1 MPSKGLAPEVA
12 DADTG
17 GLAIEARAVIRLAT
31 PIALAQFG
39 LMALGLVDVAILGRS
54 SAADLGGASI
64 GRSLGFAATAL
75 SIGASSAL
83 EPLAAQALGARE
95 TASAWRSLLGTLGA
109 CAVLWVPTTALALGS
124 TELLVPLGIAPE
136 LARAARAFLVGNAPG
151 MLAFPVF
158 LTAKTFLQAHYRT
171 SPALVGAL
179 IANVVNVI
187 ACNLLVRGDEAIASV
202 GIGLR
207 GLPALG
213 ALGAGL
219 ASSLSTTLLA
229 VIVLVAARR
238 THAAAIARDATDTP
252 HTTDALALPT
262 PSLVADVLRVLR
274 IGVPIGFQM
283 LAEIGV
289 FSVVGVVAGRL
300 GTVPVAAHQIALSLA
315 SFTFM
320 GVLGVSGATAVRVG
334 RAVGAGL
341 PPRRAGLVGI
351 ALGAAFMVA
360 CGALFF
366 GASRALTGLFTSDPQ
381 VLELGVSLLGVA
393 AAFQLFDGVQGVA
406 AGALRGAGD
415 VRFAFVA
422 NVAAHWAIG
431 FPVALVLAFP
441 LGLGIRGLWW
451 GLALGLGL
459 VAAALTARFVVVTR
473 AHIARR

>member
-1 MPSKGLAPEVA
+1 MAGVQP
-12 DADTG
+12 
-17 GLAIEARAVIRLAT
+17 RLA
-31 PIALAQFG
+31 
-39 LMALGLVDVAILGRS
+39 R
-54 SAADLGGASI
+54 
-64 GRSLGFAATAL
+64 
-75 SIGASSAL
+75 
-83 EPLAAQALGARE
+83 
-95 TASAWRSLLGTLGA
+95 LGT
-109 CAVLWVPTTALALGS
+109 S
-124 TELLVPLGIAPE
+124 
-136 LARAARAFLVGNAPG
+136 
-151 MLAFPVF
+151 
-158 LTAKTFLQAHYRT
+158 H
-171 SPALVGAL
+171 
-179 IANVVNVI
+179 
-187 ACNLLVRGDEAIASV
+187 
-202 GIGLR
+202 
-207 GLPALG
+207 LG

-219 ASSLSTTLLA
+219 ASSLSTALLA

-238 THAAAIARDATDTP
+238 THVAAVARDAR
-252 HTTDALALPT
+252 DAPALPT
-262 PSLVADVLRVLR
+262 TSLVGDVRRVLR

-300 GTVPVAAHQIALSLA
+300 GTVPVAAHQVALSLA

-334 RAVGAGL
+334 RAVGAGR

-351 ALGAAFMVA
+351 ALGAAFMLA

-366 GASRALTGLFTSDPQ
+366 GASRALTGLFTNDPE

-415 VRFAFVA
+415 VRFAFIA
-422 NVAAHWAIG
+422 NAAAHWAIG

-459 VAAALTARFVVVTR
+459 VAVALTARFVVVTR
-473 AHIARR
+473 GHIARR